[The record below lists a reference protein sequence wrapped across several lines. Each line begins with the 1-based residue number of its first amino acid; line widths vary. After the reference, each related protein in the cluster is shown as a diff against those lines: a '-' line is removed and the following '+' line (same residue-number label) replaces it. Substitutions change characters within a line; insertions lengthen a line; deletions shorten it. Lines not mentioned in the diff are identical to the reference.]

1 MARHAASGTARNG
14 NASIASRPSI
24 SNRAP
29 PYSCR
34 AAPSFRRVLGL
45 IIEYVI
51 GPRLIPDHV
60 VGVIGRLISGWADG
74 ADAGRY
80 GRDRPV
86 NLGVA
91 EKRYRVALA
100 ASAVD

>member
-1 MARHAASGTARNG
+1 PFWHCPQRQCEDRIKGPA
-14 NASIASRPSI
+14 I
-24 SNRAP
+24 SNRTRRTG
-29 PYSCR
+29 SCR

-45 IIEYVI
+45 VAEHII
-51 GPRLIPDHV
+51 GPRLIADHV

-80 GRDRPV
+80 GGDRPV

-91 EKRYRVALA
+91 EKSSRVALA
-100 ASAVD
+100 AGAG